1 MQQDSDSLNNDDL
14 ADSTEQMVMEALRHA
29 QEILQQ
35 PNTYN
40 TLASRVLD
48 DAYHFMDRLLRLLS
62 KKHSVFNEFAHQ
74 FSETIFVRDQDDE
87 AKVREVLEKKG
98 ISWDYAIRSKK
109 AALNCRIRRY
119 IPPPE
124 KLAADL
130 ETLFNS
136 FKDVRDSVERG
147 KGKEHH
153 FFSQEAR
160 KTAETVLETVWVS
173 EPPGIPLYYVR
184 GKDRD
189 ELTLYRTVRGTNS
202 VEGGVHMLIRRIFG
216 SLRASPE
223 LTGATI
229 GIGFFGAT
237 VRYASGV
244 SHSIVIFY

>member
-1 MQQDSDSLNNDDL
+1 
-14 ADSTEQMVMEALRHA
+14 MVMEALRHA
-29 QEILQQ
+29 QEILRQ
-35 PNTYN
+35 PNVYS

-62 KKHSVFNEFAHQ
+62 KKHSVFKEFAHQ

-98 ISWDYAIRSKK
+98 IPWDYAIRSKK
-109 AALNCRIRRY
+109 AALNRRIRRY

-136 FKDVRDSVERG
+136 FKDVHDSVERG
-147 KGKEHH
+147 KGSEHR

-160 KTAETVLETVWVS
+160 KTAETLLETVRLGFVS
-173 EPPGIPLYYVR
+173 DPPGVALYYVR

-189 ELTLYRTVRGTNS
+189 GLTLYRTVRGTNS

-223 LTGATI
+223 LTEATI
-229 GIGFFGAT
+229 GNWFLRRNRTVRFGAWQ
-237 VRYASGV
+237 YHKFNSN
-244 SHSIVIFY
+244 